1 MDDEI
6 VYVPFVDLSESKNQK
21 NFSNETIALIYERD
35 EYHCQACGRGDGIM
49 EAVPHHVFFK
59 SQVSV
64 RIANRIE
71 NCVLL
76 CKKCHR
82 MIHNG
87 GTSMEVAY
95 GAKYDQKLKQRAIAL
110 FRESGD
116 DEAIEEVEA
125 IMRESQGAPLKKQP
139 LSGIL
144 LL

>member
-1 MDDEI
+1 MDDI
-6 VYVPFVDLSESKNQK
+6 VYVPEVDLTESDNPK
-21 NFSNETIALIYERD
+21 NFTNDTIALIYERD

-71 NCVLL
+71 NGVLL

-82 MIHNG
+82 MVHNG

-95 GAKYDQKLKQRAIAL
+95 GAKYDKKLKQRAIAL

-116 DEAIEEVEA
+116 IEACAEVES
-125 IMRESQGAPLKKQP
+125 IMRATQAMPLKKQP